1 MNSFDEFD
9 EQTDFS
15 FFTLEES
22 APVAV
27 TPKKSRSVQT
37 DKISI
42 GIKLTFTFSDEAKA
56 NMSKAQ
62 TGRKDSPE
70 RIAKRSA
77 ANKGKKRSREFAEH
91 ISKVRT
97 GMKFSDE
104 AKANMSKAQT
114 GRKDSPETV
123 AKRVASVRVHWR
135 EKVANGYDAPHA
147 KSVMTPAG
155 IFSSRRKVAKF
166 FNVSDRTIGL
176 WMTECPQQ
184 FYYIT
189 KD

>member
-1 MNSFDEFD
+1 MNTFDEFD

-15 FFTLEES
+15 FLSLEES

-27 TPKKSRSVQT
+27 TPKKSRSVQIGKT
-37 DKISI
+37 NI
-42 GIKLTFTFSDEAKA
+42 GIKLTFTFSDKHRA

-62 TGRKDSPE
+62 TGK
-70 RIAKRSA
+70 
-77 ANKGKKRSREFAEH
+77 
-91 ISKVRT
+91 
-97 GMKFSDE
+97 
-104 AKANMSKAQT
+104 
-114 GRKDSPETV
+114 KDSPETV
-123 AKRVASVRVHWR
+123 AKRAASMRVHWR
-135 EKVANGYDAPHA
+135 EKIANGYDAPHKQ

-155 IFSSRRKVAKF
+155 VFSSRREAAKF
-166 FNVSDRTIGL
+166 FNVSGPAIGF

>member
-1 MNSFDEFD
+1 MNTFDEFD

-27 TPKKSRSVQT
+27 SPKKSRSVQT
-37 DKISI
+37 GKTNV
-42 GIKLTFTFSDEAKA
+42 GIKLTFTFSDKHKA
-56 NMSKAQ
+56 NISKAQ

-70 RIAKRSA
+70 RVAKRSA
-77 ANKGKKRSREFAEH
+77 SNRGKKRSIEFCEH

-97 GMKFSDE
+97 GMKFSNE
-104 AKANMSKAQT
+104 HKANLSKAQT
-114 GRKDSPETV
+114 GKKSPPEVV
-123 AKRVASVRVHWR
+123 AKRAATFR
-135 EKVANGYDAPHA
+135 ERVANGTLIMSYS

-155 IFSSRRKVAKF
+155 IFPSRGTAAKF
-166 FNVSDRTIGL
+166 FTVSCASIAN
-176 WMTECPQQ
+176 WMKECPQQ